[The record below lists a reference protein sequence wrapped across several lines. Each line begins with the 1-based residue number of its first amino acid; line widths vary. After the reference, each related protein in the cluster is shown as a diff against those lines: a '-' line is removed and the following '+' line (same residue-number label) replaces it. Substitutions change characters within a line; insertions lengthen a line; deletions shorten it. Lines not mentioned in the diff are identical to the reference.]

1 MKHNIS
7 RLLTK
12 LILFLSIVA
21 IAGMASCTGLTEEKA
36 TAFIDNAKTFANENK
51 DKVADSEILKDIDS
65 AINELNQPHRPN
77 ETAEPNIIDKIKDE
91 VNDSYNT
98 ETPDY
103 ATRFNSYRQSKGL
116 QPLIF
121 TDDLNQ
127 IAQLRLVEL
136 KSNFRHA
143 SRGGYNNH
151 LAENI
156 AMRTG
161 SLSNQGA
168 LSMWQNSPG
177 HNANMLGEDYK
188 YTGYACG
195 GGYAIQLFTSYQ
207 TINGEPQVPPGW
219 YWNN

>member
-103 ATRFNSYRQSKGL
+103 ATRFNSYS
-116 QPLIF
+116 
-121 TDDLNQ
+121 
-127 IAQLRLVEL
+127 QL
-136 KSNFRHA
+136 H
-143 SRGGYNNH
+143 SR
-151 LAENI
+151 
-156 AMRTG
+156 
-161 SLSNQGA
+161 
-168 LSMWQNSPG
+168 
-177 HNANMLGEDYK
+177 
-188 YTGYACG
+188 
-195 GGYAIQLFTSYQ
+195 
-207 TINGEPQVPPGW
+207 
-219 YWNN
+219 